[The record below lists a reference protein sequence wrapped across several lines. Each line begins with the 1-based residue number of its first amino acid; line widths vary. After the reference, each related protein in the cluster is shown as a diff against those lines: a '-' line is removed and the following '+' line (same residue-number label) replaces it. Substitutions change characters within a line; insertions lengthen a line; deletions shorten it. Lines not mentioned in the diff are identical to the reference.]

1 MTNLQLNGGQISKSF
16 LAVHY
21 KNQCMRGSKMNCTTL
36 LFLPSRQK
44 AVEQNLCPTS
54 PPTHTAL
61 CVCGGNLNLH
71 SSTKSRADTLNPRA
85 EFSLSG
91 AHRGWH
97 QILTLWELKG
107 LHSGQHLA
115 DTQQPKHFCKSSRFP
130 DLEGDS
136 ERNNVCRNGN
146 CCYSDMCRKRCTC
159 VKRALSTEAVKLGAT
174 CSWPFLW
181 RISSCV
187 QKQLGHM

>member
-1 MTNLQLNGGQISKSF
+1 MHERQQDELHNSPFPAQQTKSSRTESLSYISPNTRCTAGGG
-16 LAVHY
+16 A
-21 KNQCMRGSKMNCTTL
+21 
-36 LFLPSRQK
+36 
-44 AVEQNLCPTS
+44 
-54 PPTHTAL
+54 
-61 CVCGGNLNLH
+61 NLNLH

-91 AHRGWH
+91 AHRGRH

-146 CCYSDMCRKRCTC
+146 CCYSDTWRNRCTC
-159 VKRALSTEAVKLGAT
+159 VKCALSTEAVKLGAT